1 VSVPQTHSS
10 QKLKIALV
18 GFGTVG
24 SAVAKLIS
32 QDAGGPFQLT
42 HICNRNVERKKVD
55 WLAGVRWTE
64 NVDELIA
71 SDADIFVELVG
82 GAEPAGT
89 WIRKALQSGKSV
101 VTANKLLIA
110 AQGPELQ
117 QLAREK
123 NRRLEFG
130 ASVAGGIPAIIAIEQ
145 GLSGDNLYKIA
156 GILNGT
162 CNYILTQMESTGATF
177 EAALKEA
184 QRLGFAEADPKND
197 VEGYDAR
204 AKLVVLTQVGLRMRV
219 QPEQIPCRPVYSVG
233 AVDFAYARELN
244 CTIRQISIALR
255 DPAGGPHLAASVQPA
270 LVPLSSL
277 VAHVEGSKNLVVA
290 TGQYAGQIV
299 LSGFGAGGDPT
310 AVAVVSDLHV
320 IARARGTA
328 PIATERP
335 VKIPASVSG
344 DVTVPHYL
352 RLVVRDRPGIV
363 AEVAAALSRH
373 GIGIDA
379 LLQKPGYPHTALPFI
394 ITLESCSSAV
404 LQRALE
410 EIKRLD
416 FHVEPPLCLPIYLD

>member
-1 VSVPQTHSS
+1 
-10 QKLKIALV
+10 
-18 GFGTVG
+18 
-24 SAVAKLIS
+24 
-32 QDAGGPFQLT
+32 
-42 HICNRNVERKKVD
+42 
-55 WLAGVRWTE
+55 
-64 NVDELIA
+64 
-71 SDADIFVELVG
+71 VELVG
-82 GAEPAGT
+82 GVEPAGA
-89 WIRKALQSGKSV
+89 WIRKALQAGKSV

-123 NRRLEFG
+123 GCRLEFG

-145 GLSGDNLYKIA
+145 GLAGDNLYKIA

-162 CNYILTQMESTGATF
+162 CNFILTQMEASGATF

-204 AKLVVLTQVGLRMRV
+204 AKLVVLAQVGLRLRV
-219 QPEQIPCRPVYSVG
+219 QPEQIPCKPVYSVG
-233 AVDFAYARELN
+233 AVDFSYARELN
-244 CTIRQISIALR
+244 CTIRQISLAER
-255 DPAGGPHLAASVQPA
+255 ASGNGVRLAASVQPA

-277 VAHVEGSKNLVVA
+277 VAHVQGSKNLVMA
-290 TGQYAGQIV
+290 TGQFAGQIV

-310 AVAVVSDLHV
+310 AVAVVSDLHS
-320 IARARGTA
+320 IARVGGAANVA
-328 PIATERP
+328 PERP
-335 VKIPASVSG
+335 VQIPDSVSG
-344 DVTVPHYL
+344 EFTVPHYL

-404 LQRALE
+404 LQRALD
-410 EIKRLD
+410 EIMRLD